1 MADGLPPNADAGA
14 DEPPEQPP
22 NPTEPPQLDAI
33 RVKGPGARGL
43 NKPAILTAAGGGVAV
58 VLLLASG
65 AFSSN
70 PSTKPATTKPMMSD
84 PARPEMAQ
92 GAIKALPA
100 DYAQAAALEA
110 AEQKDQTP
118 TPFDQ
123 AGPPQLGP
131 PLPGDIAAFAQ
142 AQQPPGDMSAY
153 SNEQSTPAAY
163 APPEAPDPAIAEAAA
178 ADRAGLFFAL
188 REEPRKTDAASAQPI
203 AHQTPRRSHLTSLVP
218 QNDDHPASA
227 ADNDRVLFPGTVIP
241 ASLATDLNSES
252 PGPVIAQ
259 VTQTIYDSA
268 TGRIAL
274 IPQGARLM
282 GEYRSSSR
290 YGQSRVAIIWWR
302 LIMPNGDEV
311 VLDEV
316 GADPSGAAGV
326 KGEVDNHWADVF
338 GAASLGTLINI
349 GVATTEEPQLT
360 YGGIGAISRD
370 PVDAAIADGVQ
381 RSASGVTN
389 RVVDR
394 GLAIPPTIRVG
405 AGTRVVVIVTR
416 RVAGLGTWAPT

>member
-1 MADGLPPNADAGA
+1 
-14 DEPPEQPP
+14 
-22 NPTEPPQLDAI
+22 
-33 RVKGPGARGL
+33 
-43 NKPAILTAAGGGVAV
+43 
-58 VLLLASG
+58 
-65 AFSSN
+65 
-70 PSTKPATTKPMMSD
+70 MMSD

-110 AEQKDQTP
+110 AEQKDQNP
-118 TPFDQ
+118 ASFDP
-123 AGPPQLGP
+123 AGTPQLGP

-142 AQQPPGDMSAY
+142 AQPMPGDMSAY
-153 SNEQSTPAAY
+153 GNDWNTPAAY
-163 APPEAPDPAIAEAAA
+163 APPEAPDPKIAEAAA
-178 ADRAGLFFAL
+178 ADRSGIFFAL
-188 REEPRKTDAASAQPI
+188 REEPRKADPGSVQPI
-203 AHQTPRRSHLTSLVP
+203 SYQAPSRSPLIAVAP
-218 QNDDHPASA
+218 QDRDQPANPAS
-227 ADNDRVLFPGTVIP
+227 NERVLFPGTVIP
-241 ASLATDLNSES
+241 ASLVTELSSES

-290 YGQSRVAIIWWR
+290 YGQSRVAIIWSR
-302 LIMPNGDEV
+302 LIMPDGDEV
-311 VLDEV
+311 MLDEV

-326 KGEVDNHWADVF
+326 RGAVDDHWGDVF
-338 GAASLGTLINI
+338 GAAALGTLINI

-370 PVDAAIADGVQ
+370 SVDAAIADGVQ

-394 GLAIPPTIRVG
+394 GMTIPPTIRVG
-405 AGTRVVVIVTR
+405 AGTRISVLVTR
-416 RVAGLGTWAPT
+416 RRTL

>member
-1 MADGLPPNADAGA
+1 MADGLPPTSDAA
-14 DEPPEQPP
+14 SDEPPQRQPT

-43 NKPAILTAAGGGVAV
+43 NKPAILTAAGGGVAI

-65 AFSSN
+65 AFSGN
-70 PSTKPATTKPMMSD
+70 PSTKPVTNKPMMSD

-92 GAIKALPA
+92 GAIRALPV
-100 DYAQAAALEA
+100 DYAQAAALEK
-110 AEQKDQTP
+110 QQSDQAP
-118 TPFDQ
+118 ASFDQ

-131 PLPGDIAAFAQ
+131 PLPGDVAAFAQ
-142 AQQPPGDMSAY
+142 AAQAPADMSAY
-153 SNEQSTPAAY
+153 SNDWSAPAAY
-163 APPEAPDPAIAEAAA
+163 APPEPPDPKIAEAAA
-178 ADRAGLFFAL
+178 ADRSGIFFAL
-188 REEPRKTDAASAQPI
+188 REEPGKAGTASTQPI
-203 AHQTPRRSHLTSLVP
+203 AYQTPQRSPLTAAAP
-218 QNDDHPASA
+218 QDRDQPASTVR
-227 ADNDRVLFPGTVIP
+227 DDRMLFPGTVIP
-241 ASLATDLNSES
+241 ASLVTDLNSES

-290 YGQSRVAIIWWR
+290 YGQSRVAIIWSR
-302 LIMPNGDEV
+302 LIMPDGDEV
-311 VLDEV
+311 ALDEV

-326 KGEVDNHWADVF
+326 KGEVDNHWGDVF
-338 GAASLGTLINI
+338 GAAALGTLINV

-394 GLAIPPTIRVG
+394 GLAIPPTIQVG
-405 AGTRVVVIVTR
+405 AGTRIAVIVTR
-416 RVAGLGTWAPT
+416 RVVGSGP

>member
-1 MADGLPPNADAGA
+1 MADGLPPRPDADA
-14 DEPPEQPP
+14 DEPPPKPP
-22 NPTEPPQLDAI
+22 ESPAEPPALDAI

-84 PARPEMAQ
+84 PAPPEMAQ

-100 DYAQAAALEA
+100 DYAQAAALEK
-110 AEQKDQTP
+110 QQSDQMP
-118 TPFDQ
+118 ASFDQ

-131 PLPGDIAAFAQ
+131 PLPGDVAAFAQ
-142 AQQPPGDMSAY
+142 AAQAPADMSAY
-153 SNEQSTPAAY
+153 SNDWSAPAAY
-163 APPEAPDPAIAEAAA
+163 APPPAPDPAIAEAAA
-178 ADRAGLFFAL
+178 ADRSGIFFAL
-188 REEPRKTDAASAQPI
+188 REEPRRADTASTQPI
-203 AHQTPRRSHLTSLVP
+203 AYQTPQRSPLNTVAP
-218 QNDDHPASA
+218 ENRDQPASA
-227 ADNDRVLFPGTVIP
+227 ADSARVLFPGTVIP
-241 ASLATDLNSES
+241 ASLVTDLNSES

-290 YGQSRVAIIWWR
+290 YGQSRVAIIWSR
-302 LIMPNGDEV
+302 LIMPDGDEV
-311 VLDEV
+311 ALDEI

-326 KGEVDNHWADVF
+326 QGVVDNHWGDVF
-338 GAASLGTLINI
+338 GAAALGTLINV

-405 AGTRVVVIVTR
+405 AGTRITVIVTR
-416 RVAGLGTWAPT
+416 RHELQS

>member
-1 MADGLPPNADAGA
+1 MADGLPPRPDAGA
-14 DEPPEQPP
+14 DEPPPQEPA
-22 NPTEPPQLDAI
+22 NPAEPPQLDAI

-43 NKPAILTAAGGGVAV
+43 NKPAILAAAGGGVAV

-110 AEQKDQTP
+110 AEQRDQMP
-118 TPFDQ
+118 GPFEQ

-131 PLPGDIAAFAQ
+131 PLPGDVAAFAQ
-142 AQQPPGDMSAY
+142 AAQAPADMSAY
-153 SNEQSTPAAY
+153 SNDWSAPAAY
-163 APPEAPDPAIAEAAA
+163 APREAPDPAIAEAAA
-178 ADRAGLFFAL
+178 ADRAGIFFAL
-188 REEPRKTDAASAQPI
+188 REEPRKAAPASVQPV
-203 AHQTPRRSHLTSLVP
+203 AYQKPPHSPLTAVGP
-218 QNDDHPASA
+218 QNDDQPASA
-227 ADNDRVLFPGTVIP
+227 ALSERVLFPGTVIP
-241 ASLATDLNSES
+241 ASLVTDLNSES
-252 PGPVIAQ
+252 LGPVIAQ

-290 YGQSRVAIIWWR
+290 YGQSRVAIIWSR
-302 LIMPNGDEV
+302 LIMPDGDEV
-311 VLDEV
+311 ALDEAGV
-316 GADPSGAAGV
+316 DPSGAAGV
-326 KGEVDNHWADVF
+326 RGEVDDHWGDVF
-338 GAASLGTLINI
+338 GAAALGTLINI

-370 PVDAAIADGVQ
+370 PVDAAIADGLQ

-405 AGTRVVVIVTR
+405 AGTRIAVIVTR
-416 RVAGLGTWAPT
+416 RVVGMRQ

>member
-1 MADGLPPNADAGA
+1 MADGLPPKTGADA
-14 DEPPEQPP
+14 DEPQPTPPESPA
-22 NPTEPPQLDAI
+22 EPPALDAI

-43 NKPAILTAAGGGVAV
+43 NKPAILTAAGGSVAV

-110 AEQKDQTP
+110 RQADQAP
-118 TPFDQ
+118 ASFDQ

-131 PLPGDIAAFAQ
+131 PLPGDVAAFAQ
-142 AQQPPGDMSAY
+142 AQPMPGDMPAY
-153 SNEQSTPAAY
+153 GDEWSTPAAY

-178 ADRAGLFFAL
+178 ADRSGIFFAL
-188 REEPRKTDAASAQPI
+188 REEPRRTDTGSAQPI
-203 AHQTPRRSHLTSLVP
+203 AYQTPQRFPLTAVAP
-218 QNDDHPASA
+218 QNDDHPASTPH
-227 ADNDRVLFPGTVIP
+227 NDRVLFPGTVIP
-241 ASLATDLNSES
+241 ASLVTDLNSES

-259 VTQTIYDSA
+259 VTQTIYNSA

-290 YGQSRVAIIWWR
+290 YGQSRVAIIWSR
-302 LIMPNGDEV
+302 LIMPDGDEV
-311 VLDEV
+311 MLDEV

-326 KGEVDNHWADVF
+326 KGEVDNHLGELF
-338 GAASLGTLINI
+338 GSAALGTLINI

-381 RSASGVTN
+381 RSASSVTN

-394 GLAIPPTIRVG
+394 GLAIPPTIRVV
-405 AGTRVVVIVTR
+405 AGTRIAVIVTK
-416 RVAGLGTWAPT
+416 RVTGLGPGP

>member
-1 MADGLPPNADAGA
+1 MADGLPPNPDAGA
-14 DEPPEQPP
+14 DEPHPQQPT

-110 AEQKDQTP
+110 QQADQAP
-118 TPFDQ
+118 ASFDR

-131 PLPGDIAAFAQ
+131 PLPGDVAAFAQ
-142 AQQPPGDMSAY
+142 AAQAPADMSAY
-153 SNEQSTPAAY
+153 SNDWNAPAAY
-163 APPEAPDPAIAEAAA
+163 APPEPPDPKIAEAAA
-178 ADRAGLFFAL
+178 ADRSGIFFTL
-188 REEPRKTDAASAQPI
+188 REEPRKADTGPAQPI
-203 AHQTPRRSHLTSLVP
+203 DYQIPQRSPLTAVAP
-218 QNDDHPASA
+218 QNDDHPASTVR
-227 ADNDRVLFPGTVIP
+227 DDRVLFPGTVIP
-241 ASLATDLNSES
+241 ASLVTDLNSES

-290 YGQSRVAIIWWR
+290 YGQSRVAITWSR
-302 LIMPNGDEV
+302 LIMPDGDEV
-311 VLDEV
+311 MLDEV

-326 KGEVDNHWADVF
+326 RGEVDDHWGDVF
-338 GAASLGTLINI
+338 GAAALGTLINI

-370 PVDAAIADGVQ
+370 PIDAAIADGVQ

-405 AGTRVVVIVTR
+405 AGTRITVIATK
-416 RVAGLGTWAPT
+416 RVAL

>member
-1 MADGLPPNADAGA
+1 MADGLPPSPDAGA
-14 DEPPEQPP
+14 DEPPPQEPA

-70 PSTKPATTKPMMSD
+70 SSTKPATTKPMMSD

-100 DYAQAAALEA
+100 DYAQAATLEA
-110 AEQKDQTP
+110 AEQRDQMP
-118 TPFDQ
+118 GPFEQ

-131 PLPGDIAAFAQ
+131 PLPGDVAAFAQ
-142 AQQPPGDMSAY
+142 AQPGPGDMPAY
-153 SNEQSTPAAY
+153 GNEWSTPAAY
-163 APPEAPDPAIAEAAA
+163 APPEPPDPKIAEAAA
-178 ADRAGLFFAL
+178 ADRSGIFFAL
-188 REEPRKTDAASAQPI
+188 REEPSKGDTASRQQI
-203 AHQTPRRSHLTSLVP
+203 AYQTPSRSLLTGVSP
-218 QNDDHPASA
+218 QDDDQPASPA
-227 ADNDRVLFPGTVIP
+227 LNDRVLFPGTIIP
-241 ASLATDLNSES
+241 ASLVTDLNSES

-268 TGRIAL
+268 TGRIAI

-290 YGQSRVAIIWWR
+290 YGQSRVAIIWSR

-311 VLDEV
+311 TLDEV
-316 GADPSGAAGV
+316 AANPSGAAGIW
-326 KGEVDNHWADVF
+326 GEVDNHWADVF
-338 GAASLGTLINI
+338 GAAALGTLINV

-360 YGGIGAISRD
+360 YGGIGAITRD

-405 AGTRVVVIVTR
+405 AGTRLAVIVTSR
-416 RVAGLGTWAPT
+416 TPIASGTQ

>member
-1 MADGLPPNADAGA
+1 MADGLPPNPDAGA
-14 DEPPEQPP
+14 DERPPKPP
-22 NPTEPPQLDAI
+22 SSPTEPPQLDAI

-70 PSTKPATTKPMMSD
+70 PSTTPATTKPMMSD

-92 GAIKALPA
+92 GAIKSLPA
-100 DYAQAAALEA
+100 DYAQAAVLEKHQA
-110 AEQKDQTP
+110 DQTP
-118 TPFDQ
+118 ASFDQ

-142 AQQPPGDMSAY
+142 AQQVPGEMPAY
-153 SNEQSTPAAY
+153 GNDWSTPAAY
-163 APPEAPDPAIAEAAA
+163 APPGAPDPAVVEAAA
-178 ADRAGLFFAL
+178 ADRAGIFFAL
-188 REEPRKTDAASAQPI
+188 REEPRKADTAARQQVAYQAP
-203 AHQTPRRSHLTSLVP
+203 ARSPLTEVAS
-218 QNDDHPASA
+218 QNDDQPASSA
-227 ADNDRVLFPGTVIP
+227 RNGRVLFPGTVIP
-241 ASLATDLNSES
+241 ASLVTDLNTES

-290 YGQSRVAIIWWR
+290 YGQSRVAIIWSR
-302 LIMPNGDEV
+302 LIMPNGDEI

-316 GADPSGAAGV
+316 AADPSGAAGV
-326 KGEVDNHWADVF
+326 KGEVDNHWGDVF
-338 GAASLGTLINI
+338 GSATLGTLINI

-405 AGTRVVVIVTR
+405 AGTRISVTTSRTIV
-416 RVAGLGTWAPT
+416 L

>member
-1 MADGLPPNADAGA
+1 MADGLPPRPDTGA
-14 DEPPEQPP
+14 EEPVPQRPAHSVEPPS
-22 NPTEPPQLDAI
+22 LDSI
-33 RVKGPGARGL
+33 RVKAPGARGL

-92 GAIKALPA
+92 GAIKSLPA

-110 AEQKDQTP
+110 AKAP
-118 TPFDQ
+118 APFDQ

-142 AQQPPGDMSAY
+142 PPQTPGDMPTF
-153 SNEQSTPAAY
+153 SNDWSTSAAY
-163 APPEAPDPAIAEAAA
+163 APAEPPDPAIAEAAA
-178 ADRAGLFFAL
+178 ADRAGIFFSL
-188 REEPRKTDAASAQPI
+188 REQPRKADTASTQQAAY
-203 AHQTPRRSHLTSLVP
+203 QTPQRSPVMAMAP
-218 QNDDHPASA
+218 QDRDQPASPA
-227 ADNDRVLFPGTVIP
+227 RNGRMLFPGAVVP
-241 ASLATDLNSES
+241 ASLVTDLNSES

-268 TGRIAL
+268 TGRVAL
-274 IPQGARLM
+274 IPQGSRMM

-290 YGQSRVAIIWWR
+290 YGQSRVAIVWSR

-311 VLDEV
+311 ALDEV
-316 GADPSGAAGV
+316 GTDPSGAAGI
-326 KGEVDNHWADVF
+326 KGEVDNHWGDVF
-338 GAASLGTLINI
+338 GAAALGTLINV

-360 YGGIGAISRD
+360 YNGIGAISRD

-394 GLAIPPTIRVG
+394 GLAIPPTIRVS
-405 AGTRVVVIVTR
+405 AGTRIAIIVTR
-416 RVAGLGTWAPT
+416 RTMF

>member
-1 MADGLPPNADAGA
+1 MADGLPPNPDAGA
-14 DEPPEQPP
+14 DEPPPQEPP

-92 GAIKALPA
+92 GTIKALPA

-110 AEQKDQTP
+110 QQADQTP
-118 TPFDQ
+118 APFGQ

-142 AQQPPGDMSAY
+142 AQPMPGDMSAY
-153 SNEQSTPAAY
+153 GSEWSTPAAY
-163 APPEAPDPAIAEAAA
+163 APPPAPDPAIAEAAA
-178 ADRAGLFFAL
+178 ADRSGIFFAM
-188 REEPRKTDAASAQPI
+188 REEPRKTDTGSAQAI
-203 AHQTPRRSHLTSLVP
+203 AYQTPQHSPLTGVSP
-218 QNDDHPASA
+218 RDDDQLASA
-227 ADNDRVLFPGTVIP
+227 AHNDRVLFPGTVIP
-241 ASLATDLNSES
+241 ASLVTDLNSES

-290 YGQSRVAIIWWR
+290 YGQSRVAIMWSR
-302 LIMPNGDEV
+302 LIMPDGDEV
-311 VLDEV
+311 MLDEV
-316 GADPSGAAGV
+316 GAEPSGAAGV
-326 KGEVDNHWADVF
+326 KGEVDDHWWDVF
-338 GAASLGTLINI
+338 GAAALGTLINI
-349 GVATTEEPQLT
+349 GVATTEEPQLS

-370 PVDAAIADGVQ
+370 PLDAAIADGVQ

-394 GLAIPPTIRVG
+394 GLAIPPTIRVA
-405 AGTRVVVIVTR
+405 AGTRVTVIVTR
-416 RVAGLGTWAPT
+416 RILVLGL